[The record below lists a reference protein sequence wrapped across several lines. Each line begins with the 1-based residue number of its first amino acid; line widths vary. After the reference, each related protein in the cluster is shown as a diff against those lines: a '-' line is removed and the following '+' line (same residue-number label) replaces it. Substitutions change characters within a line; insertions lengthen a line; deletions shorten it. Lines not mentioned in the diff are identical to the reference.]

1 LGRSTY
7 NEGFHAIVPLFAV
20 EEAEAE
26 AEVFEAEVAL
36 VLEELTLA
44 RLALELLAAADA
56 SALNAEVKTAVP

>member
-1 LGRSTY
+1 MKRSTY

-26 AEVFEAEVAL
+26 VFEAEVAL
-36 VLEELTLA
+36 VLEALTLA
-44 RLALELLAAADA
+44 RLALELLATADA